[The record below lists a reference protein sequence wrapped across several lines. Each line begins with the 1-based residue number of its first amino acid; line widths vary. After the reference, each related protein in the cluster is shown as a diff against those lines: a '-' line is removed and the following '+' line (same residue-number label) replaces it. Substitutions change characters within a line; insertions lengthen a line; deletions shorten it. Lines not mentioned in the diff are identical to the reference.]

1 MAANLRSGG
10 REDHAQIA
18 EINVTPFI
26 DIMLVLLIIF
36 MVAAPISTVDTPV
49 DLPVS
54 TAAPQP
60 RPDKPVFFTIKADKT
75 LWIGEEQVTPETMD
89 SKLAVATQLNREQ
102 RIFLRADKAVP
113 YGDLME
119 GMNQLRRLGYL
130 RLAFVG
136 LENGSDAAPAPAGA
150 AP

>member
-1 MAANLRSGG
+1 MTAGPGAGG
-10 REDHAQIA
+10 REDHALIG

-36 MVAAPISTVDTPV
+36 MVAAPLSTVDTPV

-54 TAAPQP
+54 TATPQP
-60 RPDKPVFFTIKADKT
+60 RSDKPVFVTMKAD
-75 LWIGEEQVTPETMD
+75 LSIWVGD
-89 SKLAVATQLNREQ
+89 KLTRPDTFESAMAVATQLRREE
-102 RIFLRADKAVP
+102 RVYVRADETVP
-113 YGDLME
+113 YGELMRL
-119 GMNQLRRLGYL
+119 MNVLRQIGYL

-136 LENGSDAAPAPAGA
+136 LEGGSEPAPPGP